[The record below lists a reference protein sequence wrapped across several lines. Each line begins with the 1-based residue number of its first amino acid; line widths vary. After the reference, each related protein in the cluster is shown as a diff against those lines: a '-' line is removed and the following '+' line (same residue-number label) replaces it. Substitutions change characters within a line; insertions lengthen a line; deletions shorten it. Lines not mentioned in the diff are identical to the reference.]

1 MGFFVCGFHVAFIT
15 AHMPAF
21 ISDLGFEA
29 KVGAWSISIIGRCN
43 VFGAYFS
50 GVVSGKMSMRQAH
63 LNSITT
69 RLLVWLLASCAP
81 PAAVEIFEG
90 STPFAIR

>member
-1 MGFFVCGFHVAFIT
+1 MEHQNRFNCEVHKRNDRGSLATVPPASGLVAL
-15 AHMPAF
+15 M
-21 ISDLGFEA
+21 
-29 KVGAWSISIIGRCN
+29 
-43 VFGAYFS
+43 FGTRYMA
-50 GVVSGKMSMRQAH
+50 MRQAH